1 MMEDNFERWYSQTYP
16 DINPLYDDFYKD
28 LLLAYEAG
36 WNRSREVDE
45 ALTELVRMAEEAG
58 EYD

>member
-1 MMEDNFERWYSQTYP
+1 MM
-16 DINPLYDDFYKD
+16 IDDFYKWYREYNPD
-28 LLLAYEAG
+28 LDPDGDDTLDELFDCWKTA